1 MEASA
6 DTSKPPKL
14 ARRRE
19 NRHSTIKSG
28 RTIGEKRERLETK
41 NERNAARK
49 KDKQKKVLRVFF
61 TVFGFVV
68 LIVILVG
75 LSSLFFNHEA
85 DVAPEESTENSNPTI
100 EIADEDST
108 SGSQITT
115 RMNTYI
121 ARAEKDFRDLGYT
134 PTKAIIPSGSI
145 REVDLRLDGYTGFIK
160 MTIDRGSA
168 VSAEDADRM
177 IRYLSGMGVSD
188 FSYIDVRIDGKAYW
202 K

>member
-1 MEASA
+1 
-6 DTSKPPKL
+6 
-14 ARRRE
+14 
-19 NRHSTIKSG
+19 
-28 RTIGEKRERLETK
+28 
-41 NERNAARK
+41 
-49 KDKQKKVLRVFF
+49 
-61 TVFGFVV
+61 
-68 LIVILVG
+68 
-75 LSSLFFNHEA
+75 
-85 DVAPEESTENSNPTI
+85 
-100 EIADEDST
+100 
-108 SGSQITT
+108 
-115 RMNTYI
+115 MNTYI

-145 REVDLRLDGYTGFIK
+145 REVDLRLDGYTGFIM